1 MTEASAGD
9 IRLLAAT
16 NTLTHGA
23 TDPRRMLDEAVVNC
37 RTCSTL
43 ELVFLYPEQSQVA
56 EGLFSLDVTQGF
68 VFQVRKFVDMF
79 GASFGK

>member
-1 MTEASAGD
+1 
-9 IRLLAAT
+9 
-16 NTLTHGA
+16 
-23 TDPRRMLDEAVVNC
+23 MLDEAVVNC

-79 GASFGK
+79 GVSFGK